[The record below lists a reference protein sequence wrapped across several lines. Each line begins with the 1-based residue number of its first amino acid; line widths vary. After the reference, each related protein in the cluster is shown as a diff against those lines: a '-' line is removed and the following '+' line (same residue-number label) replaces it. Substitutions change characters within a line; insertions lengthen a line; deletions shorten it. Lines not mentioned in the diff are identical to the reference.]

1 MVSRRRQ
8 CGNVPRPAVQVAG
21 LDRDI
26 VDLERHSKRAFIQG
40 QTPPEPLCEL
50 RAALVA
56 LAERH
61 GATGRTLACAPRVGC
76 VHRVYNIVECC
87 PKNTQ
92 KIAVVG
98 SLQLLRRRSR
108 DQRSLFANTKSKNGA
123 DLEIK
128 VFTRQHQ
135 KQEPI

>member
-1 MVSRRRQ
+1 MGSRRRQ

-76 VHRVYNIVECC
+76 VHRVYNIVQCC
-87 PKNTQ
+87 PKNTP
-92 KIAVVG
+92 KIAEFGFCSEFVHTDFRASPPDFDVG
-98 SLQLLRRRSR
+98 KRHKVESTFLRFE
-108 DQRSLFANTKSKNGA
+108 QA
-123 DLEIK
+123 
-128 VFTRQHQ
+128 
-135 KQEPI
+135 